1 MSSLSTKIKLYC
13 SANGK
18 NNVDFRTD
26 VHLQDDMVDG
36 VSNPYIKEWN
46 ISDLAQPTTEQL
58 NSYETAGNT
67 QEAEQQVLSKRK
79 SEYKSVGDQLGQ
91 LYDDMLA
98 GKLDSTG
105 QWFLDCKAVKDS
117 NPK

>member
-1 MSSLSTKIKLYC
+1 MAQLSTKIKEYC
-13 SANGK
+13 KANSVSD
-18 NNVDFRTD
+18 VDFTTD
-26 VHLQDDMVDG
+26 VQLQDDMVDG

-46 ISDLAQPTTEQL
+46 IDGLAQPTTDQL

-67 QEAEQQVLSKRK
+67 HEAEQQVLAKRR

-98 GKLDSTG
+98 GKLDTTG